1 MPLSDIRPASMIGL
15 IHDGSW
21 LYYAPSMGSL
31 KASIDAQKVG
41 EEAHD
46 DCFSYYELGALG

>member
-1 MPLSDIRPASMIGL
+1 MIGL

-31 KASIDAQKVG
+31 KASIDAKKVG

-46 DCFSYYELGALG
+46 DCFSYYEFVALG

>member
-1 MPLSDIRPASMIGL
+1 MIGL

-31 KASIDAQKVG
+31 KASIDAKKVG